1 MVLLRFLA
9 SSIALVLWTFGTL
22 LAVAPAGA
30 EPTKDPDAVI
40 WCHDEARSI
49 VAKRARWKCS
59 GVEVNEA
66 EAQAIK
72 RARVSRI
79 QRVLKR
85 SENPLVP
92 DHKLSG
98 TGTGFVVTRDGAVL
112 TNHHVIDGCDVVTVS
127 PVNASETVAYLGPS
141 EPRMDLAVVVAKGL
155 DRKPAAFRRNYT
167 LTEGEPLSVVGYP
180 LHGKVLI
187 KPRVVTGSVREPIP
201 RQPPGV
207 FAMNIDVRRGNS
219 GGPVLDRHGNVAGVV
234 VATLDT
240 PRVFSRTGEL
250 IRNVGFGIRL
260 EVVSA
265 FVERHRVKIS
275 WSPSEPDLSASQLR
289 TVADQ
294 MVVQVRCYVLESVGR
309 RRTAPKP

>member
-1 MVLLRFLA
+1 MDIRRTLGRRA
-9 SSIALVLWTFGTL
+9 SRCRTNQGSRRGHLVPRRGPFYRRET
-22 LAVAPAGA
+22 
-30 EPTKDPDAVI
+30 
-40 WCHDEARSI
+40 
-49 VAKRARWKCS
+49 ARWKCS

-201 RQPPGV
+201 RQPPG
-207 FAMNIDVRRGNS
+207 S
-219 GGPVLDRHGNVAGVV
+219 
-234 VATLDT
+234 
-240 PRVFSRTGEL
+240 SR
-250 IRNVGFGIRL
+250 
-260 EVVSA
+260 
-265 FVERHRVKIS
+265 
-275 WSPSEPDLSASQLR
+275 
-289 TVADQ
+289 
-294 MVVQVRCYVLESVGR
+294 
-309 RRTAPKP
+309 